1 MQISTQIL
9 DVATRRFA
17 AHGFK
22 GTSLSAIADEVGIR
36 KASLLYHYA
45 SKDILH
51 RAVLDQV
58 LDHWNKVL
66 PRLLEAAAS
75 EDRFDALLHETVSFF
90 VEDPDRARLI
100 LRETLDRP
108 DAMRARLLDAVAP
121 WLGVI
126 AGYIRGAQ
134 ESGDLREDVDPE
146 AYLLHIIHL
155 VIGSLAISD
164 TLGIVLSRNNHDGD
178 LKRLTAELERIARVS
193 LFTDDGLRRIA
204 ERRARTQNVQVA
216 RKAPR
221 GS

>member
-1 MQISTQIL
+1 MDIRTQIL

-17 AHGFK
+17 AHGYG

-36 KASLLYHYA
+36 KASLLYHYP
-45 SKDILH
+45 SKDTLH
-51 RAVLDQV
+51 RSVLDQV
-58 LDHWNKVL
+58 LDHWNLVL

-100 LRETLDRP
+100 LRETLDNP
-108 DAMRARLLDAVAP
+108 EAMRARLLDAVAP

-134 ESGDLREDVDPE
+134 ESGELREDADPE
-146 AYLLHIIHL
+146 AYLLHVIHL

-164 TLGIVLSRNNHDGD
+164 TLGIVLSRDNHEGD
-178 LKRLTAELERIARVS
+178 IERLTRELGRIARVS
-193 LFTDDGLRRIA
+193 LFTDEALHRMN
-204 ERRARTQNVQVA
+204 ERRARKA
-216 RKAPR
+216 RA